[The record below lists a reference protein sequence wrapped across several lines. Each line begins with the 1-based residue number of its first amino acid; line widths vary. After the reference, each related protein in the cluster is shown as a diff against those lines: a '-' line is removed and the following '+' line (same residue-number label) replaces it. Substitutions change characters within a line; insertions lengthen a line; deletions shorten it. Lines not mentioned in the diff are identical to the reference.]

1 MKRGCELLI
10 SVEEFKREIYIDIG
24 NKEEILNYLYQDERH
39 LKKFRFITELILRGI
54 KNNIVYGTEA
64 INFNSKRITAM
75 KFFKGQENDRIY
87 CQDFV
92 NSSGKQVVI
101 MCFLY
106 EKKKTKKIN
115 QELRS
120 IINKIAF
127 YEYFNE

>member
-92 NSSGKQVVI
+92 NSSGKQVII
-101 MCFLY
+101 MYFLY
-106 EKKKTKKIN
+106 EKKK
-115 QELRS
+115 QRR
-120 IINKIAF
+120 
-127 YEYFNE
+127 